1 MKNNFRTKDL
11 YLSAF
16 LFAKRLPLE
25 QVEREN
31 NVCWF
36 IFGKDSKINTLT
48 DEYWSGTAICNA
60 KAYADAVRTLKDRI
74 FNE

>member
-1 MKNNFRTKDL
+1 MKVNFRTKDL

-16 LFAKRLPLE
+16 LCAKGITLE
-25 QVEREN
+25 QVEREDKI
-31 NVCWF
+31 CWF
-36 IFGKDSKINTLT
+36 VFDNDKMVTALT
-48 DEYWSGTAICNA
+48 DDYWSGTALCNA